1 MKLSPIDLN
10 LLVALDAVLAEAS
23 LGRAAARLG
32 ISRPAMSHAMARLR
46 AQTGDPILVRS
57 GQHWALSQRAQAI
70 APRVHALVA
79 DALSTLSPCGGATN
93 LDREREFRIH
103 TTDQVLSILGIELG
117 RAVAREAPNASLR
130 FFPLQDEEATALRDD
145 VDLAIGKFQELPV
158 DLRQQRLFR
167 DGYACV
173 VRKGHPTVQAKLTM
187 TTFLALDHVLCA
199 PSGRPTGI
207 VDTALRKRRLRRRV
221 VRVLPFL
228 ANTL

>member
-23 LGRAAARLG
+23 LGRAATRLG

-57 GQHWALSQRAQAI
+57 GQKWTLSQRAQAL
-70 APRVHALVA
+70 APRVQTLVA
-79 DALSTLSPCGGATN
+79 DALSALSPGAIATN

-103 TTDQVLSILGIELG
+103 TTDQVLALFGIALG
-117 RAVAREAPNASLR
+117 RAVAKEAPRASLR
-130 FFPLQDEEATALRDD
+130 FFPLQDEEASALRED

-167 DGYACV
+167 DGHACI
-173 VRKGHPTVQAKLTM
+173 VRKGHPLVKGKLTM
-187 TTFLALDHVLCA
+187 STFLALDHVLCA
-199 PSGRPTGI
+199 SGGRTSGI
-207 VDTALRKRRLRRRV
+207 VDAGRRKR
-221 VRVLPFL
+221 
-228 ANTL
+228 